1 MPHFVLSLFSIFS
14 GKDDVF
20 RVINLFSRFSSKDDV
35 FGVISLFS
43 IFSGKDDVFGVIS
56 IFSIFSGKDDVLLS
70 NKFIF
75 LFFQVKMMFLE
86 KISVDIKILGSP
98 VVMSVP

>member
-1 MPHFVLSLFSIFS
+1 MLSLFSIFS

-20 RVINLFSRFSSKDDV
+20 GVINLFSRFSSKDDV

>member
-75 LFFQVKMMFLE
+75 LFFQVKMMSCSV
-86 KISVDIKILGSP
+86 ISLFFYFFR
-98 VVMSVP
+98 